1 MFLASKANPIQGAPR
16 HSLLYH
22 HPRHRPPSQ
31 SSSPNQHCCLLQ
43 IVRLMFLP
51 LTCIASTA
59 ALVAIAAAVAADTAA
74 AAVDAGTAAA
84 AAAAAAAVAAVNTA
98 VDTDDGGAEPGVAG
112 SGFAAGDQ

>member
-1 MFLASKANPIQGAPR
+1 MPLSTATF
-16 HSLLYH
+16 HS
-22 HPRHRPPSQ
+22 HRRRRCHRL
-31 SSSPNQHCCLLQ
+31 QHRCLLQ

-84 AAAAAAAVAAVNTA
+84 AAAAAAVAAVNTA